1 MSEHVVD
8 VSWSRGEH
16 EFTYPSYSRDHTWTF
31 DGGDTVTASANPA
44 YLGSEAAVDPE
55 EAFVAALASCHMLT
69 FLAIAAKKRFV
80 VNTYDDHAV
89 GVMAKNEAG
98 RMAITTV
105 TSRRGS
111 SSRAPSPTPRRWTRC
126 TTWPTTSAS
135 SRTLSPRRSPSSPR
149 DRSRICVMDQN
160 RTRLMVTG
168 AYESLQ
174 RR

>member
-1 MSEHVVD
+1 MSQHVVD

-16 EFTYPSYSRDHTWTF
+16 EFTYPSYSRDHTWAF

-98 RMAITTV
+98 RLAITKV
-105 TSRRGS
+105 TLQLDARIPGITDEDFLRLAADAKANCPISKALSVPIELEARLH
-111 SSRAPSPTPRRWTRC
+111 RA
-126 TTWPTTSAS
+126 
-135 SRTLSPRRSPSSPR
+135 
-149 DRSRICVMDQN
+149 
-160 RTRLMVTG
+160 
-168 AYESLQ
+168 
-174 RR
+174 